1 MLHILSTFLASFI
14 TLAITGSCPPGA
26 VEYNEGEECL
36 LGINA
41 PTNYWGAA
49 STCEMLGGRLVQ
61 PTSALENILAG
72 SQGIQTLNGQSAYIG
87 VARNNGVWRYS
98 DGTPLVYQ
106 NWKNGTGHPGEDC
119 AAFGASDLSWYPG
132 TCATFHPFICSF
144 SNQLTNGCP
153 AGWKYYRFTDSCY
166 HASAWNFADPA
177 LLPLS
182 VGVTRC
188 RNVGADL
195 VSIHSERENHF
206 VHELAWT
213 VRENWNV
220 TRCTAAS
227 SNMFVI
233 GLAFNGRDTEVP
245 EWTDGTAYDYTAVD
259 RAGLASYGVYN
270 DPICSSTRSCVS
282 VLCAVAFT
290 VASAGNCP
298 SGSFD
303 YSDGRECLVGIN
315 ADAEY
320 SVALQTCKL
329 IDGRLVQPRNALEN
343 AMAGF
348 ENIQTLKGQAGYI
361 GVARVNGTWG
371 YADGT
376 SLAYQNWKN
385 GTGSVG
391 QDCAGFRGSDLSWYP
406 VACSTRQP
414 FICSFSYPLVN
425 NNCPAGWSFYQ
436 ATGYCYYAPAW
447 NFADPDS
454 YTIDQGESMCRG
466 MGGNL
471 VSIHSNLENRFV
483 FNLIASVRQNWNIT
497 SCPISPV
504 NYSCPNG
511 WTRYENYCY
520 YTPSASNWGP
530 QPPNIT
536 FASGEALCVQ
546 NQAHLVSIHSEA
558 ENNFVNGLYADAIGN
573 YTSGCSIRL
582 EGVIGLSGGTWTDGT
597 PVDFTNGGDLFPPG
611 CKSVA
616 WDGWNLDEV
625 YASFICKRPANQ

>member
-1 MLHILSTFLASFI
+1 MLYLFSTFIAFVVTVTSAGNCPPGAVDYSEGQECLLGINAPAEYAAAAQTCTMLGGRLVQPRNSLENVLAGSQSIEALHGQAAFLGVRRINGVWRYADGTALAYQNWKNGTGLAGQDCATFRGNDLSWYPDLCTGVRPFICSFSDQLTNGTHGCPSGWKYYRFTQSCYYAPPWNFAAPVSLTLNDGAARCRSVGADLASIHSEKENRFI
-14 TLAITGSCPPGA
+14 NEMVWSVRENWDVTCSQTQGARYLIAIIGSCPPGA

-206 VHELAWT
+206 VHVLAWT

-245 EWTDGTAYDYTAVD
+245 EWTDGAAYDYTAVD

-270 DPICSSTRSCVS
+270 DPICSSTRSWYG
-282 VLCAVAFT
+282 AA
-290 VASAGNCP
+290 AGKF
-298 SGSFD
+298 G
-303 YSDGRECLVGIN
+303 
-315 ADAEY
+315 
-320 SVALQTCKL
+320 
-329 IDGRLVQPRNALEN
+329 
-343 AMAGF
+343 
-348 ENIQTLKGQAGYI
+348 GYI
-361 GVARVNGTWG
+361 CKKKAIVAGAG
-371 YADGT
+371 P
-376 SLAYQNWKN
+376 SLEEKLARIEKL
-385 GTGSVG
+385 
-391 QDCAGFRGSDLSWYP
+391 A
-406 VACSTRQP
+406 TRARLNNIP
-414 FICSFSYPLVN
+414 FV
-425 NNCPAGWSFYQ
+425 
-436 ATGYCYYAPAW
+436 
-447 NFADPDS
+447 
-454 YTIDQGESMCRG
+454 
-466 MGGNL
+466 
-471 VSIHSNLENRFV
+471 
-483 FNLIASVRQNWNIT
+483 
-497 SCPISPV
+497 
-504 NYSCPNG
+504 
-511 WTRYENYCY
+511 
-520 YTPSASNWGP
+520 
-530 QPPNIT
+530 PPN
-536 FASGEALCVQ
+536 SL
-546 NQAHLVSIHSEA
+546 
-558 ENNFVNGLYADAIGN
+558 
-573 YTSGCSIRL
+573 
-582 EGVIGLSGGTWTDGT
+582 
-597 PVDFTNGGDLFPPG
+597 
-611 CKSVA
+611 
-616 WDGWNLDEV
+616 
-625 YASFICKRPANQ
+625 

>member
-1 MLHILSTFLASFI
+1 ML
-14 TLAITGSCPPGA
+14 
-26 VEYNEGEECL
+26 
-36 LGINA
+36 
-41 PTNYWGAA
+41 
-49 STCEMLGGRLVQ
+49 
-61 PTSALENILAG
+61 
-72 SQGIQTLNGQSAYIG
+72 
-87 VARNNGVWRYS
+87 YS
-98 DGTPLVYQ
+98 
-106 NWKNGTGHPGEDC
+106 
-119 AAFGASDLSWYPG
+119 
-132 TCATFHPFICSF
+132 
-144 SNQLTNGCP
+144 
-153 AGWKYYRFTDSCY
+153 
-166 HASAWNFADPA
+166 
-177 LLPLS
+177 
-182 VGVTRC
+182 
-188 RNVGADL
+188 
-195 VSIHSERENHF
+195 
-206 VHELAWT
+206 
-213 VRENWNV
+213 
-220 TRCTAAS
+220 
-227 SNMFVI
+227 
-233 GLAFNGRDTEVP
+233 
-245 EWTDGTAYDYTAVD
+245 
-259 RAGLASYGVYN
+259 
-270 DPICSSTRSCVS
+270 VS
-282 VLCAVAFT
+282 VLCAVAFI

-329 IDGRLVQPRNALEN
+329 IDGRLVQPKNALEN

-483 FNLIASVRQNWNIT
+483 FNLIAS
-497 SCPISPV
+497 ISNDPLC
-504 NYSCPNG
+504 YDS
-511 WTRYENYCY
+511 RYWYG
-520 YTPSASNWGP
+520 SSQDAG
-530 QPPNIT
+530 
-536 FASGEALCVQ
+536 
-546 NQAHLVSIHSEA
+546 
-558 ENNFVNGLYADAIGN
+558 YAG
-573 YTSGCSIRL
+573 Y
-582 EGVIGLSGGTWTDGT
+582 
-597 PVDFTNGGDLFPPG
+597 
-611 CKSVA
+611 
-616 WDGWNLDEV
+616 
-625 YASFICKRPANQ
+625 ICKKKPATIVAGPPLEEKLAKLQKLATLARLNKMPFVPPTSL